1 VYSELGHGTTVRVC
15 LPRASDAARDG
26 APPHPLEPAP
36 RGSETVLF
44 MSGYS
49 AHPDLDEHAPL
60 LSKPFTPRGLSRAV
74 RDVLDGREGA

>member
-1 VYSELGHGTTVRVC
+1 
-15 LPRASDAARDG
+15 
-26 APPHPLEPAP
+26 
-36 RGSETVLF
+36 